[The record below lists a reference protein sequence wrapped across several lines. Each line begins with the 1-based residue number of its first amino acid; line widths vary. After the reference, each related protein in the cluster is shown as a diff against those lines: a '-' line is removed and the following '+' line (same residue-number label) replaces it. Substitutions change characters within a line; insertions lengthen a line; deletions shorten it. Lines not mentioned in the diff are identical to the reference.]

1 MNTETEIIFLLDRS
15 GSMDICI
22 KNFIE
27 GYNFFLDSQ
36 KQNDSKAYITT
47 VLFDNHYE
55 ILHDHVEIQEI
66 KHISEKEYFARGT
79 TALFDAIG
87 IAVSNVMQRQ
97 IQREKNDNL
106 KTIIIIMTDGLDN
119 ASSKYHVKDIRQIIQ
134 EQQEKYRWEFI
145 FLGAEIDI
153 ARAVQ
158 IIGISPDRYA
168 DFEKDINGLRH
179 KFKNISKTVTN
190 FRLSGKIDDNWKK

>member
-15 GSMDICI
+15 GSMEMCI

-36 KQNDSKAYITT
+36 KQNASKAYITT
-47 VLFDNHYE
+47 VLFDNHHE

-87 IAVSNVMQRQ
+87 ITVSNVMQRQ
-97 IQREKNDNL
+97 KQREENDNL
-106 KTIIIIMTDGLDN
+106 KTIVIIMTDGLDN
-119 ASSKYHVKDIRQIIQ
+119 ASSKYHVKDIRQIVQ
-134 EQQEKYRWEFI
+134 EQHEKYSWEFI
-145 FLGAEIDI
+145 FLGAEIDV
-153 ARAVQ
+153 ARAAK
-158 IIGISPDRYA
+158 IIGISPNRYA
-168 DFEKDINGLRH
+168 DFEKDINGLHR

-190 FRLSGKIDDNWKK
+190 FKLLGNVDDNWKK